1 MPPNVL
7 HFSKR
12 YPGAVKRGKPADLQR
27 VAREYLSA
35 ENRTLY
41 ALLPAGGAPK
51 PSAAVIHSTEN
62 AIRKFELAGGLRLLV
77 KEDHRLP
84 FVEFRAVFR
93 GGVLAETASSN
104 GLTQWPAKM
113 LRKGTRRRDAE
124 RIVTQIE
131 SLGGSIESFGGNNSF
146 GVSAEVLSGDFRA
159 GLDLVADVLRNP
171 VFPAAAFDRERAAQL
186 EAIRD
191 QKDQLLQSCFRAM
204 RRALFGAAGYGLD
217 SLGSEDSVQKLQ
229 VADLKA
235 FHKRLVVP
243 GNCVL
248 AVYGDV
254 NSRVV
259 KDAVSRAFRN
269 WPHGSGTPFQPTN
282 LKLQTAGSR
291 QRRVSEIRDK
301 KQAVLVLG
309 FPGATFHDQDRY
321 ALELIQEACSDIG
334 SRMFLRIR
342 EKLGLAY
349 YVGAQNAPGL
359 VPGYFAFYCGTAPEK
374 ADEVEREL
382 LQETALLRA
391 EGLSAEELKRAK
403 AKVLGQRK
411 LAGRA
416 LGYFATATA
425 LDEFYGLGS
434 ANTDAE
440 DARYEA

>member
-62 AIRKFELAGGLRLLV
+62 AIRKFELAGGLGLLV
-77 KEDHRLP
+77 KEGSRRP
-84 FVEFRAVFR
+84 FVEVR
-93 GGVLAETASSN
+93 GGFRL
-104 GLTQWPAKM
+104 
-113 LRKGTRRRDAE
+113 
-124 RIVTQIE
+124 E
-131 SLGGSIESFGGNNSF
+131 SLGGSMESFGDNNSF

-235 FHKRLVVP
+235 FHKRLLVP

-282 LKLQTAGSR
+282 LNLQTAGSR

-309 FPGATFHDQDRY
+309 FPGATFHDQGRY

-374 ADEVEREL
+374 ADEI
-382 LQETALLRA
+382 
-391 EGLSAEELKRAK
+391 
-403 AKVLGQRK
+403 
-411 LAGRA
+411 GRRRV
-416 LGYFATATA
+416 G
-425 LDEFYGLGS
+425 
-434 ANTDAE
+434 
-440 DARYEA
+440 